1 MLSLA
6 HVEHTVPAQLV
17 VEVDVHIPLSIA
29 VGSVSSDY
37 SVYWRAKS
45 GGHTLLEVELSS
57 ATGQIRS
64 VTLTAIT
71 AKSVTVIAGS
81 LPSNTVP
88 ALHGVPCINVSSW
101 PSSAA
106 FNDRFFDA
114 MVDVHLCVVEDG
126 CSLQLGGACLLSQL
140 VVCGALR
147 FGFDE
152 VGVLRVISI
161 PLHDVAHRQTLV
173 GFSQR

>member
-6 HVEHTVPAQLV
+6 HVEHTVPAQSV
-17 VEVDVHIPLSIA
+17 VEVDEHIPLSIA
-29 VGSVSSDY
+29 FGPVSPEH

-45 GGHTLLEVELSS
+45 GCHTLLEVELSS
-57 ATGQIRS
+57 TTGQIRS
-64 VTLTAIT
+64 VTLTAIS
-71 AKSVTVIAGS
+71 ANSVTVMVEVS
-81 LPSNTVP
+81 PPNTVP
-88 ALHGVPCINVSSW
+88 AVHGIPCINVSSW
-101 PSSAA
+101 ARSAA
-106 FNDRFFDA
+106 YNDRFFDVMA
-114 MVDVHLCVVEDG
+114 DVHLCVAEDG
-126 CSLQLGGACLLSQL
+126 CILQLGGACLLSQL

>member
-6 HVEHTVPAQLV
+6 HVEHTIPVQSV
-17 VEVDVHIPLSIA
+17 VEVDEHIPLSIA
-29 VGSVSSDY
+29 FGTASSEH

-45 GGHTLLEVELSS
+45 DCHTLLEVELSS
-57 ATGQIRS
+57 VTGQIRS

-71 AKSVTVIAGS
+71 ANSVTVMAES
-81 LPSNTVP
+81 LPPNTVP
-88 ALHGVPCINVSSW
+88 AVHGIPCINVSAW
-101 PSSAA
+101 PRSAA
-106 FNDRFFDA
+106 YNDRFFDV
-114 MVDVHLCVVEDG
+114 MVDVHLCVAEDG
-126 CSLQLGGACLLSQL
+126 CLLQLGGACLLSQL

-152 VGVLRVISI
+152 VGVLRAVSI